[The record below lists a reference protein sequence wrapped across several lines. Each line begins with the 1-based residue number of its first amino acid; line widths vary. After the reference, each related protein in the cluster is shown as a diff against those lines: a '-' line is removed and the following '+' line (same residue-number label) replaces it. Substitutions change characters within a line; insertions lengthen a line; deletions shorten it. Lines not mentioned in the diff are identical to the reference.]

1 MELQT
6 VTSHNT
12 LTGFSAMTPIATM
25 LRNVSVLFAL
35 LATGCDAAPPG
46 VVDDRSTTS
55 TIEFTAGAD
64 QDPRQALVT
73 SSPRNQTYKNWISL
87 QPYLA
92 GPRQHQ
98 VTFKG
103 FDVLGGPEHLVIL
116 VPPASWDSKGWVMVC
131 EEDTYRQDRGAC
143 GTEGMVGDSV
153 VHITG
158 WTSDIGN
165 FQAIVASATEA
176 FEEAGLGSAKAS
188 DSARK

>member
-1 MELQT
+1 M
-6 VTSHNT
+6 TSHNT

-25 LRNVSVLFAL
+25 LRNLSVLFAL
-35 LATGCDAAPPG
+35 LAAGCDAAPPG

-73 SSPRNQTYKNWISL
+73 SFPGNQTYKNWVSL

-92 GPRQHQ
+92 GPRQRE
-98 VTFKG
+98 VTYKG
-103 FDVLGGPEHLVIL
+103 FDVLSGPEHLVIL

-131 EEDTYRQDRGAC
+131 EEDTYRQERGAC
-143 GTEGMVGDSV
+143 DAEGMVGDSV
-153 VHITG
+153 VHVTA

-165 FQAIVASATEA
+165 FQAIVTSATEA
-176 FEEAGLGSAKAS
+176 AGEAGLDSAKAS
-188 DSARK
+188 DRPRR